1 MVLALSAPVVPI
13 FASWRDRK
21 LPSWGA
27 GAGALCAAAG
37 LGLLTLEGTFMPGKG
52 DLLAL
57 ACAVFF
63 ALQILAVEDA
73 LKEMSGKD
81 LTIMQMGVVSL
92 LSFGCWGVFGGS
104 VHWSTAVIVALLVTA
119 ILATSAAFL
128 VQCWAQRFTS
138 PARVALSFS
147 MEPVFAA
154 IYSYFFGS
162 ELFTTQKLLGCV
174 LVFTGIILGIVLTVN
189 GKGNQEQLKE
199 T

>member
-81 LTIMQMGVVSL
+81 LTIM
-92 LSFGCWGVFGGS
+92 
-104 VHWSTAVIVALLVTA
+104 
-119 ILATSAAFL
+119 
-128 VQCWAQRFTS
+128 
-138 PARVALSFS
+138 
-147 MEPVFAA
+147 
-154 IYSYFFGS
+154 
-162 ELFTTQKLLGCV
+162 
-174 LVFTGIILGIVLTVN
+174 
-189 GKGNQEQLKE
+189 
-199 T
+199 